1 MIEIVRKFARQIKNG
16 RTLQTIIDHMKGE
29 VIECQDEIDL
39 VLAGQPEGEDGI
51 VGEAI
56 DIIQCALDLIF
67 EVRPDIT
74 AEELDAIMLRKCEKW
89 LRYYANSIEK
99 AG

>member
-1 MIEIVRKFARQIKNG
+1 MIEIVRKFALRINNG

-39 VLAGQPEGEDGI
+39 VLAGKPEGEDGVI
-51 VGEAI
+51 GEAI

-67 EVRPDIT
+67 EIDPNIT
-74 AEELDAIMLRKCEKW
+74 AEELDSIMLRKCEKW
-89 LRYYANSIEK
+89 QRHYANSIEK
-99 AG
+99 SA